1 MSGDHPRDKIMTRR
15 PKRRSSILARPKRR
29 SSISAY
35 ISDQDNAV
43 DSRLIAIS
51 EFQGVEGLNLE
62 DVVAEATNDLCR
74 TYSNANFFGDNTSTP
89 SEPEDVGRGGRDTII
104 GALEELGIPIEF
116 EGASSRGHTDS
127 TREDSLIKDIGCN
140 RNFVSGDAQDTL
152 VKSSSK
158 ERSATQLAAL
168 FVLVWIMPFLYTIS
182 TRLPFIC
189 LALEVFK
196 RNGIKGKNWQVGV
209 LLGSYQA
216 CRALANFVISKLGG
230 SDPMRRLHV
239 PMAFLAIFGWVMAN
253 DDLIESSSSVWHLFY
268 LCAVGLSEV
277 VVNLQTAV
285 IHETSAEAPGGI
297 LDKDVLEVRMRSQ
310 YCAVAAGA
318 TVAFVVGGYLFS
330 LYGFGAICWF
340 GMITSILHLLL
351 TLFYL
356 HFSLYYND
364 GYSADQCSPKK
375 KLYKII
381 AISFI
386 INEAGDIETG
396 EESMFPTDEIASLFV
411 SAKEDEELQDSLQE
425 LYKTIF
431 DGSDTSDGV
440 TKLRKIILQLM
451 DINGDGVI
459 SKKEFLTYLSPRV
472 YHKVYGDSHCE
483 MVKVVWPYINIVAAT
498 QAIVALCIGTF
509 LSTSL
514 LMYTEIFDLDAS
526 IVGVLLG
533 VGEGFAAASIFM
545 TLHLKNR
552 SSDKEEDCKDQR
564 GGVCAAIL
572 SRPLN
577 VPALIFVIA
586 SATMGFAIPSLTVA
600 IMCQMIMSTFND
612 VSVSLLN
619 ELIATSTPPRKFKN
633 YQGRGQWLRRLGN
646 VVTGVFGPILFE
658 IKPQLP
664 FIFFGGIVFVWCFFL
679 WGALHLQAK
688 KIQSDDDKDMGNILR
703 APFAP
708 FLATSTTPWHM
719 LEQEYFISHRDEVM
733 EEFEPSNAHTL
744 DIAEMKV
751 SIRRLK
757 ALSQSEKEMLR
768 EEVLARKK
776 LESKFKLLEAKAH
789 QKIN

>member
-1 MSGDHPRDKIMTRR
+1 MSGDHPPRDEIMTRR
-15 PKRRSSILARPKRR
+15 PKRRSSISARPNRR

-43 DSRLIAIS
+43 DSRLIAIA
-51 EFQGVEGLNLE
+51 EGVEDLNLE
-62 DVVAEATNDLCR
+62 DAVAEATNDLCR
-74 TYSNANFFGDNTSTP
+74 TYSGANFIGNNTSTP
-89 SEPEDVGRGGRDTII
+89 SEPEDVGRGGRDRII
-104 GALEELGIPIEF
+104 GALDELGIPIEF
-116 EGASSRGHTDS
+116 ERAS
-127 TREDSLIKDIGCN
+127 TRHSLIKDIGCN
-140 RNFVSGDAQDTL
+140 RKFVSGDAQDTL
-152 VKSSSK
+152 VQSSSK

-196 RNGIKGKNWQVGV
+196 RNGIERKGKNWQIGV

-318 TVAFVVGGYLFS
+318 TVAFVVGGHLFS

-356 HFSLYYND
+356 RFSLYYND
-364 GYSADQCSPKK
+364 GYSADQGSPKK

-386 INEAGDIETG
+386 MNEAGDIETG
-396 EESMFPTDEIASLFV
+396 KESLFPTDEIASLFV

-425 LYKTIF
+425 LHKIIF

-451 DINGDGVI
+451 DLNGDGII

-514 LMYTEIFDLDAS
+514 LMYTEIFDLDAR

-564 GGVCAAIL
+564 GGVCAAIM

-600 IMCQMIMSTFND
+600 VMSQMIMSTFND

-619 ELIATSTPPRKFKN
+619 ELIATSTPPRKFKK

-664 FIFFGGIVFVWCFFL
+664 FILFGGIVFVWCFFL

-719 LEQEYFISHRDEVM
+719 LEQEYFISHHDEVM

-751 SIRRLK
+751 CIRRLK
-757 ALSQSEKEMLR
+757 ALSQSEKKMLA

-776 LESKFKLLEAKAH
+776 LESKVKLLEAKAH
-789 QKIN
+789 QKVN